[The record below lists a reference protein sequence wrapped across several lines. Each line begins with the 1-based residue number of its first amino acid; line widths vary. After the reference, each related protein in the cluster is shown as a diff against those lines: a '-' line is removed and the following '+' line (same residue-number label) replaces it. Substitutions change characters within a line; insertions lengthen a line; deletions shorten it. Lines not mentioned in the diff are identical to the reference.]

1 MINLVNFRMEQ
12 LKKAIEKWETLNTNY
27 KNDTKEHYQRLCAI
41 LRTFWALDMT
51 NNREEIKQSVDILG
65 KTGSSFTIDISKFY
79 DYKIDFFKK
88 LTLVEYKKMTWTV
101 YFINVDYAGKN
112 SFVISLTVFLSN
124 AK

>member
-1 MINLVNFRMEQ
+1 MIYKVNFRMEQ

-65 KTGSSFTIDISKFY
+65 KTGSSFTIEISKFY
-79 DYKIDFFKK
+79 DYKIDFFQKVNIK
-88 LTLVEYKKMTWTV
+88 RILK
-101 YFINVDYAGKN
+101 
-112 SFVISLTVFLSN
+112 
-124 AK
+124 